1 MANRG
6 RSTAMVPA
14 GARGT
19 KGKNVVGTCGVTTG
33 AKTKSGR
40 NVKSG
45 TVVQYSDGSTQTLL
59 TPAGKGEKYAS
70 EMRDNVRYTNNGD
83 IKQGYLTAQER
94 AYRGGYLDAQK
105 DARKAYNAKNK
116 NRR

>member
-1 MANRG
+1 MANKG
-6 RSTAMVPA
+6 KSTALVSA
-14 GARGT
+14 GT
-19 KGKNVVGTCGVTTG
+19 KGRSGKTVVGTYAVTTG

-45 TVVQYSDGSTQTLL
+45 TVVGFSDGSTKTLL

-70 EMRDNVRYTNNGD
+70 ELKNNERYTNNGEV
-83 IKQGYLTAQER
+83 KQGYLTAEER

-116 NRR
+116 RR